1 MTASHPRPSPRD
13 LRRDLRRD
21 AFLGQFPAQVRAD
34 VLNLF
39 LRTLRGADGDLAPEA
54 LAERVRRSTRTHLA
68 GGYPHRKLV
77 EIMDAEPA
85 VALAFADWCRD
96 WNDIPQTERD
106 RLRSE
111 YAATLR
117 PARTSP
123 ASPEVI
129 TLATRRSSHERR

>member
-21 AFLGQFPAQVRAD
+21 AFLSQFPAQVRAD

-39 LRTLRGADGDLAPEA
+39 LRTLRGSGGDLAPEA
-54 LAERVRRSTRTHLA
+54 LAERVRGSTRTHLA

-77 EIMDAEPA
+77 EIMGAEPE

-96 WNDIPQTERD
+96 WNDIPQGDRD
-106 RLRSE
+106 RLRAE

-117 PARTSP
+117 PARAP